1 MVWWV
6 TILNRT
12 VVANWIDV
20 YEAASKKG
28 VIVVGGSARSVG
40 AAGGYLLGGGHS
52 PFAHYYGLAADSQ
65 YCRCIMFPW
74 LTGQICWK

>member
-1 MVWWV
+1 MS
-6 TILNRT
+6 TILNGIAL
-12 VVANWIDV
+12 ANWIDV

-28 VIVVGGSARSVG
+28 VVVVGGSARSVG

-65 YCRCIMFPW
+65 CSHCDTFSR
-74 LTGQICWK
+74 LTGQIYWK